1 MHYPE
6 PGMLLIAEPFLRD
19 PNFSRSVVLLCEHK
33 QEGSFGL
40 LLNRSYHHTLEDLI
54 PECEGLDYAISDGG
68 PVQRDTLHF
77 IHQYPGRIPGGSELR
92 DGMFWGGD
100 FELAI
105 RLLRSGVINRERI
118 RFFIGYS
125 GWTEGQ
131 LDSEVRDK
139 SWLVT
144 PGSRQIVFP
153 KSEVETWK
161 ESLRHMGGDYEILV
175 NFPIDPS
182 MN

>member
-1 MHYPE
+1 MHNPE

-33 QEGSFGL
+33 EEGSFGL
-40 LLNRSYHHTLEDLI
+40 LLNRSYHQTLEDLI
-54 PECEGLDYAISDGG
+54 PECEGMDFAISDGG

-77 IHQYPGRIPGGSELR
+77 IHQYPERIPGGSELR
-92 DGMFWGGD
+92 DGMYWGGD

-105 RLLRSGVINRERI
+105 RLLRSGVIDRDRI

-131 LDSEVRDK
+131 LDSEVREK

-144 PGSRQIVFP
+144 PGSRKIVFP
-153 KSEVETWK
+153 KSEIETWK
-161 ESLRHMGGDYEILV
+161 ESLRDMGGEYEILV